1 MAPVGDRL
9 SNLLEMPVQNLHD
22 CIGPDVKSVI
32 DNLAPGG
39 IVLLENLRFHL
50 GEENNDPQFAEQLSS
65 LADFFIMDAFAVAH
79 RAHASTVGVGKFL
92 PSAMGLLVQ
101 NEVESMSKALDSP
114 KSPFSALL
122 GGAKVSDKILVIEN
136 ILSKLDSL
144 FIGGGMSVTFLK
156 SQGYSTG
163 ASNLEEDRIKFA
175 HDLIEQ
181 AESRGIKVHLPEDVV
196 VSNEF
201 SSNPSSIRTVPID
214 EVPPNWYIMD
224 IGEKSAHS
232 FSDSLSQSKTIIWNG
247 PMGVF
252 EMPKFSEGTRKV
264 ATAIGA
270 LTGATTVVG
279 GGSTAEAVDALG
291 LMEQMSHVSTGGGAS
306 LEFLEGKD
314 LPGISAL
321 PEA

>member
-1 MAPVGDRL
+1 
-9 SNLLEMPVQNLHD
+9 
-22 CIGPDVKSVI
+22 
-32 DNLAPGG
+32 
-39 IVLLENLRFHL
+39 
-50 GEENNDPQFAEQLSS
+50 
-65 LADFFIMDAFAVAH
+65 
-79 RAHASTVGVGKFL
+79 
-92 PSAMGLLVQ
+92 
-101 NEVESMSKALDSP
+101 
-114 KSPFSALL
+114 
-122 GGAKVSDKILVIEN
+122 
-136 ILSKLDSL
+136 
-144 FIGGGMSVTFLK
+144 MSVTFLK

-163 ASNLEEDRIKFA
+163 ASNIEEDRIVFA

-181 AESRGIKVHLPEDVV
+181 AESRGINVHLPEDVV

-201 SSNPSSIRTVPID
+201 SPNPSCIQTVPID

-224 IGEKSAHS
+224 IGEKSAHT
-232 FSDSLSQSKTIIWNG
+232 FSNSLSQSKTIIWNG

-252 EMPKFSEGTRKV
+252 EMPKFSEGTRTV

-270 LTGATTVVG
+270 LTEATTVVG
-279 GGSTAEAVDALG
+279 GGSTAEVVEALG